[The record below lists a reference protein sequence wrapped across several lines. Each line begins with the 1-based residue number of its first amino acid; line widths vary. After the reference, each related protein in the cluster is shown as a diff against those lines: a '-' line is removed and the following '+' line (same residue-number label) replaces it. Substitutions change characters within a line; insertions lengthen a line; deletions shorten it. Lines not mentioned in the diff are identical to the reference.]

1 VARIDGHQRTDF
13 DVTDTLVTDTGT
25 LFLSQQDVI
34 DAGATDVGWV
44 SAVLEQV
51 FKLHQQQAFTAP
63 PSSFLK
69 RPECPHVAD
78 RIIGLSAHVGTPFD
92 REGMKWIASSH
103 INPRHGLPRANAVII
118 LNDPVHRLPIAI
130 MEGALISAMRTAVV
144 QALAARYLA
153 RADSESVG
161 LVGAGRIGALTLW
174 AISKWFPNIQ
184 QYRAY
189 DQSAER
195 LSAFVEHMASLGVT
209 VEAARCFQEALAEAD
224 MGIVATTES
233 EPYVTAAEFK
243 AGSLFMNVSLMDP
256 TFELVSAAD
265 KIVVDDWHQSVHSD
279 RVLARMHRAGLLSRD
294 SIHGE
299 FGEVVAGHIPGR
311 AHPEERIFWNPFGL
325 AIEDIAVASA
335 IYDRACERGLGQTL
349 QLVDREWDVLF

>member
-1 VARIDGHQRTDF
+1 VSPQATR
-13 DVTDTLVTDTGT
+13 
-25 LFLSQQDVI
+25 FLNQQDVI
-34 DAGATDVGWV
+34 DAGATDIDWVGD
-44 SAVLEQV
+44 LLNQV
-51 FKLHQQQAFTAP
+51 FKLHEQRAFTAP

-78 RIIGLSAHVGTPFD
+78 RIIGLSAHVGKPFD
-92 REGMKWIASSH
+92 REGIKWIASAQC
-103 INPRHGLPRANAVII
+103 NPEVGLPRANAVII
-118 LNDPVHRLPIAI
+118 LNDPVHRLPVAI
-130 MEGALISAMRTAVV
+130 MEGALISAVRTAVV
-144 QALAARYLA
+144 QGIAARHLA
-153 RADSESVG
+153 RADAEVVG

-174 AISKWFPNIQ
+174 TLAQWFPKVSA
-184 QYRAY
+184 YRVY
-189 DQSAER
+189 DHSRER
-195 LSAFVEHMASLGVT
+195 LDAFAQHMAGLGVPVT
-209 VEAARCFQEALAEAD
+209 PVSSFQEALADAD
-224 MGIVATTES
+224 IGIVATTES
-233 EPYVTAAEFK
+233 EPYVTASEFK
-243 AGSLFMNVSLMDP
+243 LGSLFMNVSLMDP

-311 AHPEERIFWNPFGL
+311 EHPEERIFWNPFGL

-335 IYDRACERGLGQTL
+335 IYDRACERGLGQTI

>member
-1 VARIDGHQRTDF
+1 M
-13 DVTDTLVTDTGT
+13 TDTGT
-25 LFLSQQDVI
+25 LFLNQQDVI
-34 DAGATDVGWV
+34 DAGAADVDWV
-44 SAVLEQV
+44 GAVLEQV
-51 FKLHQQQAFTAP
+51 FKLHEEQAFTAP

-78 RIIGLSAHVGTPFD
+78 RIIGLSAHVGAPFD

-103 INPRHGLPRANAVII
+103 INPEHGLPRANAVII

-153 RADSESVG
+153 RPDSESVG

-174 AISKWFPNIQ
+174 AISKWFPDIQ
-184 QYRAY
+184 HYRAF
-189 DQSAER
+189 DQNAGR
-195 LSAFVEHMASLGVT
+195 LQAFVEHMGALGIT
-209 VEAARCFQEALAEAD
+209 VEPVPCFQDALSEAD

-233 EPYVTAAEFK
+233 EPYVTASEFK
-243 AGSLFMNVSLMDP
+243 RGALFMNVSLMDP

-279 RVLARMHRAGLLSRD
+279 RVLARMHREGLVTRE

-299 FGEVVAGHIPGR
+299 FGAVVSGHISGR
-311 AHPEERIFWNPFGL
+311 ENPDERIFWNPFGL

-335 IYDRACERGLGQTL
+335 VYDQALEKGLGKTL
-349 QLVDREWDVLF
+349 RLVDQEWDVLF